1 MTVPRDD
8 ELLFV
13 PLGGSGEIGMN
24 LNLYGHAG
32 KWLMVDLGI
41 TFADEDLPGIDV
53 VMPDP
58 SFIETHRDDLVGLV
72 LTHAHEDHLGAVQY
86 LWPRLRCPVYATPFT
101 AAVLRRKLAE
111 YDLQDEVPLHII
123 PMDANFELG
132 PFRIQLVTLTHSI
145 PEPEALI
152 IRTDLGTVLH
162 TGDWKLDPDPMVGP
176 QADEATLRALGDE
189 GVLAMVCD
197 STNAL
202 SPGHSGSEGALRDS
216 LIELVK
222 GLDRRVA
229 IACFASNIARLETVH
244 AVAQATGRHAALA
257 GRSLWR
263 MLEAAQETGYLDG
276 LNFLSDAEAAYMPP
290 ERVLIAC
297 TGSQGEPRSALS
309 RIANDDHPHITLN
322 AGDTVVFSSR
332 IIPGNEK
339 SIFALQNQLAGMNVD
354 IVTEKDHFVHVSGH
368 PNRDELTR
376 MYQWVRPEI
385 SVPVH
390 GELRHMQAHAVLARD
405 CQVPLAIEPY
415 NGSIVRLAPGPAGI
429 IGEVPAGRLALDGTK
444 LVQVEGTAIRQRRQI
459 GWNGSAVATLV
470 VDGEGHLLRDPQ
482 LTVHGLSDSPDAS
495 GVEEAILAVRLA
507 VEGMRRRE
515 RKDDEALRETARRAV
530 RRSLRDSHG
539 KRPPTD
545 IHIVRV

>member
-1 MTVPRDD
+1 MTAPRDD

-41 TFADEDLPGIDV
+41 TFADESLPGVDV

-58 SFIETHRDDLVGLV
+58 TFIETYRDDLVGLV

-111 YDLQDEVPLHII
+111 YELEDEVPLNIL
-123 PMDANFELG
+123 PMDASFELG
-132 PFRIQLVTLTHSI
+132 PFRIQLITLTHSI
-145 PEPEALI
+145 PEPEALV
-152 IRTDLGTVLH
+152 IRTDLGTILH
-162 TGDWKLDPDPMVGP
+162 TGDWKLDPDPLVGP
-176 QADEATLRALGDE
+176 EADEGALCALGDE

-202 SPGHSGSEGALRDS
+202 SPGHSGSEGALRKS
-216 LIELVK
+216 LIELVE

-229 IACFASNIARLETVH
+229 IACFASNVARLETVH
-244 AVAQATGRHAALA
+244 AVAQATGRQAALA

-290 ERVLIAC
+290 EKVLIAC
-297 TGSQGEPRSALS
+297 TGSQGEPRSALA
-309 RIANDDHPHITLN
+309 RIAADDHPHIVLE

-339 SIFALQNQLAGMNVD
+339 SIFALQNRLAGMNVD
-354 IVTEKDHFVHVSGH
+354 IVTEKDQFVHVSGH

-390 GELRHMQAHAVLARD
+390 GELRHMQAHALLARE
-405 CQVPLAIEPY
+405 CQVPVAIEPY
-415 NGSIVRLAPGPAGI
+415 NGSIVRLAPGPAGV

-444 LVQVEGTAIRQRRQI
+444 LVQVDGPAIRERRQM
-459 GWNGSAVATLV
+459 GWNGAAVATLV
-470 VDGEGHLLRDPQ
+470 VDEEGHLLRDPQ
-482 LTVHGLSDSPDAS
+482 LTVHGLSDSPDAA

-515 RKDDEALRETARRAV
+515 RMDDEALRETARRAV

>member
-1 MTVPRDD
+1 MTVPRDE

-41 TFADEDLPGIDV
+41 TFADEDLPGINV

-58 SFIETHRDDLVGLV
+58 TFIEAHRDDLVGLV

-152 IRTDLGTVLH
+152 IHTDLGTVLH

-405 CQVPLAIEPY
+405 CRVPLAIEPY

-429 IGEVPAGRLALDGTK
+429 VGEVPAGRLALDGTK
-444 LVQVEGTAIRQRRQI
+444 LVEVEGTAIRQRRQI

-482 LTVHGLSDSPDAS
+482 LTVHGLSDSPDGS

-507 VEGMRRRE
+507 VEGMRLRE
-515 RKDDEALRETARRAV
+515 RKDDEALRETARRVV

>member
-1 MTVPRDD
+1 MIVPGGD
-8 ELLFV
+8 ELLFL

-41 TFADEDLPGIDV
+41 TFADESLPGVEV

-58 SFIETHRDDLVGLV
+58 TFIETCRDDLVGLV

-111 YDLQDEVPLHII
+111 YELEDEVPLHVI
-123 PMDANFELG
+123 PMDAKFELG
-132 PFRIQLVTLTHSI
+132 PFRIELVTLTHSI

-152 IRTDLGTVLH
+152 LRTSVGTVLH
-162 TGDWKLDPDPMVGP
+162 TGDWKLDPDPLVGP

-197 STNAL
+197 STNAMT
-202 SPGHSGSEGALRDS
+202 PGHSGSEGALRES
-216 LIELVK
+216 LIELVG
-222 GLDRRVA
+222 GLERRVA
-229 IACFASNIARLETVH
+229 IACFASNVARLETVH
-244 AVAQATGRHAALA
+244 AVAEATGRHAALA

-263 MLEAAQETGYLDG
+263 MYEAARETGYLQDVR
-276 LNFLSDAEAAYMPP
+276 FASDAEAAYMPP
-290 ERVLIAC
+290 ERVLLAC
-297 TGSQGEPRSALS
+297 TGSQGEPRSALA
-309 RIANDDHPHITLN
+309 RIAGDDHPHVVLE

-339 SIFALQNQLAGMNVD
+339 SIFALQNRLAGMGVD

-376 MYQWVRPEI
+376 MYQWVRPQI

-390 GELRHMQAHAVLARD
+390 GELRHMQAHAALARN
-405 CQVPLAIEPY
+405 CQVPEAIEPY
-415 NGSIVRLAPGPAGI
+415 NGSLVRLAPGPAGVV
-429 IGEVPAGRLALDGTK
+429 GEVPAGRLALDGTK
-444 LVQVEGTAIRQRRQI
+444 LVQVDGAAIRERRQM
-459 GWNGSAVATLV
+459 GWNGAAVATLV

-482 LTVHGLSDSPDAS
+482 LTVHGLSDSPSAA
-495 GVEEAILAVRLA
+495 GVEEAILAIRFA
-507 VEGMRRRE
+507 VESMRRKE
-515 RKDDEALRETARRAV
+515 RGDDEALREAARRAV
-530 RRSLRDSHG
+530 RRSLRDTHG

>member
-1 MTVPRDD
+1 MTVPRDE

-41 TFADEDLPGIDV
+41 TFADEDLPGINV

-58 SFIETHRDDLVGLV
+58 TFIEAHRDDLVGLV

-152 IRTDLGTVLH
+152 IHTDLGTVLH

-390 GELRHMQAHAVLARD
+390 GELRNMQAHAVLARD
-405 CQVPLAIEPY
+405 CRVPLAIEPY

-429 IGEVPAGRLALDGTK
+429 VGEVPAGRLALDGTK
-444 LVQVEGTAIRQRRQI
+444 LVEVEGTAIRQRRQI

-482 LTVHGLSDSPDAS
+482 LTVHGLSDSPDGS

-507 VEGMRRRE
+507 VEGMRLRE
-515 RKDDEALRETARRAV
+515 RKDDEALRETARRVV

>member
-1 MTVPRDD
+1 
-8 ELLFV
+8 
-13 PLGGSGEIGMN
+13 
-24 LNLYGHAG
+24 
-32 KWLMVDLGI
+32 
-41 TFADEDLPGIDV
+41 
-53 VMPDP
+53 
-58 SFIETHRDDLVGLV
+58 
-72 LTHAHEDHLGAVQY
+72 
-86 LWPRLRCPVYATPFT
+86 
-101 AAVLRRKLAE
+101 
-111 YDLQDEVPLHII
+111 
-123 PMDANFELG
+123 
-132 PFRIQLVTLTHSI
+132 
-145 PEPEALI
+145 
-152 IRTDLGTVLH
+152 
-162 TGDWKLDPDPMVGP
+162 
-176 QADEATLRALGDE
+176 
-189 GVLAMVCD
+189 
-197 STNAL
+197 
-202 SPGHSGSEGALRDS
+202 
-216 LIELVK
+216 
-222 GLDRRVA
+222 
-229 IACFASNIARLETVH
+229 
-244 AVAQATGRHAALA
+244 
-257 GRSLWR
+257 

-405 CQVPLAIEPY
+405 CRVPLAIEPY

-429 IGEVPAGRLALDGTK
+429 VGEVPAGRLALDGTK
-444 LVQVEGTAIRQRRQI
+444 LVEVEGTAIRQRRQI

-482 LTVHGLSDSPDAS
+482 LTVHGLSDSPDGS

-507 VEGMRRRE
+507 VEGMRLRE
-515 RKDDEALRETARRAV
+515 RKDDEALRETARRVV

>member
-1 MTVPRDD
+1 MTAPRDD

-41 TFADEDLPGIDV
+41 TFADESLPGVDV

-58 SFIETHRDDLVGLV
+58 TFIETYRDDLVGLV

-111 YDLQDEVPLHII
+111 YELEDEVPLNIL
-123 PMDANFELG
+123 PMDASFELG
-132 PFRIQLVTLTHSI
+132 PFRIQLITLTHSI
-145 PEPEALI
+145 PEPEALV
-152 IRTDLGTVLH
+152 IRTDLGTILH
-162 TGDWKLDPDPMVGP
+162 TGDCKLDPDPLVGP
-176 QADEATLRALGDE
+176 EADEGALCALGDE

-202 SPGHSGSEGALRDS
+202 SPGHSGSEGALRKS
-216 LIELVK
+216 LIELVE

-229 IACFASNIARLETVH
+229 IACFASNVARLETVH
-244 AVAQATGRHAALA
+244 AVAQATGRQAALA

-290 ERVLIAC
+290 EKVLIAC
-297 TGSQGEPRSALS
+297 TGSQGEPRSALA
-309 RIANDDHPHITLN
+309 RIAADDHPHIVLE

-339 SIFALQNQLAGMNVD
+339 SIFALQNRLAGMNVD
-354 IVTEKDHFVHVSGH
+354 IVTEKDQFVHVSGH

-390 GELRHMQAHAVLARD
+390 GELRHMQAHALLARE
-405 CQVPLAIEPY
+405 CQVPVAIEPY
-415 NGSIVRLAPGPAGI
+415 NGSIVRLAPGPAGV

-444 LVQVEGTAIRQRRQI
+444 LVQVDGPAIRERRQM
-459 GWNGSAVATLV
+459 GWNGAAVATLV
-470 VDGEGHLLRDPQ
+470 VDEEGHLLRDPQ
-482 LTVHGLSDSPDAS
+482 LTVHGLSDSPDAA
-495 GVEEAILAVRLA
+495 GVEEAILAV
-507 VEGMRRRE
+507 
-515 RKDDEALRETARRAV
+515 
-530 RRSLRDSHG
+530 
-539 KRPPTD
+539 
-545 IHIVRV
+545 